1 MNIYKKTALF
11 AATALSAGFG
21 GPAFAQASPDAK
33 DDDLNNDIVVT
44 ARRVEEKLQDVPISI
59 TVLSE
64 KSLANNNIASAKDI
78 ATYTPGLSTNNRFGS
93 DNTTWTV
100 RGFTQEQR
108 TTATVGT
115 YFADVVAPRGSGATQ
130 GGDGAGP
137 GNLFDLANVQVL
149 KGPQGT
155 LQGRN
160 STGGAVMLVPKRP
173 TDRFEGYV
181 EGSAGDFGMWRGQ
194 AVVNVPVSDTFKV
207 RVGVDRNK
215 RNGYL
220 QNAGA
225 IGFGPYGNAGGSTD
239 YWAARASIVWDVAPD
254 IENYTVA
261 TWSHSKSTGVIPKI
275 TQAFYREP
283 YSKLPSPLGGAAA
296 GTLDATQN
304 VNGLVTANGLIAL
317 NQLANEAAVC
327 GSNWWC
333 VSNSVWDSRSESKTW
348 QAINTTTW
356 KVSDS
361 LTAKANL
368 AYGEFLGDTTLD
380 LFGLYNPR
388 GLTNPAAVS
397 TAHFAG
403 VNTPLAVR
411 NFSMTRAPEGLHT
424 NAEKSYVAELQFQ
437 YRGDAFDWQGGLYFE
452 NSDPIGKSGTSGPSQ
467 TPCGPIGSALPTGAA
482 ATEIALQTDA
492 GQVCLTTA
500 NQANSLGRVGLSL
513 TENYFRDRAIYW
525 QGTFKASEQLKF
537 TAGFRYTWDTMK
549 SNFQLINLR
558 YFTSTDAVVT
568 TNGFG
573 TISNILQS
581 GFNGRNLLIPSITN
595 AGFSQGVG
603 YCNNNV
609 AFGYPGST
617 PARGNNAYDPGPA
630 SAAYFSAADAINRCQ
645 ESHTVKTSAP
655 TWLLGVDWK
664 PADDLLIYAKYS
676 RGYRQGGV
684 ASFGLDQVQDYGK
697 EKVDTYEVGLK
708 TSWRGVMPGFFNMS
722 AFYNNFRDQQLQI
735 GVQCNPTAN
744 CPQTT
749 VILNTGKSRLSGFE
763 IEGGFQPFEGLKVT
777 ASYAYLS
784 TRLNEVVNVDSFV
797 LSKNSTLLG
806 LDLRPVPTGSVIP
819 NAIPHKLVIN
829 GTYTLPL
836 PESIGKLSVGAT
848 MVYQSAYR
856 AVSDPPVLK
865 DCTLTAAGAPS
876 GFNAN
881 TNINL
886 FNCGAATPPAFASSY
901 GILPSSNLV
910 NLNVNWEKV
919 AGSPVDAAFFI
930 TNLTNART
938 ILHANVQAGSGF
950 ISNIIGEPRMYGF
963 RLRYSFGR

>member
-21 GPAFAQASPDAK
+21 GLAFAQAAPDAN

-64 KSLANNNIASAKDI
+64 KTLANNNIASAKDI

-181 EGSAGDFGMWRGQ
+181 EGSVGDFGMWRGQ
-194 AVVNVPVSDTFKV
+194 AVVNVPVGDTFKV
-207 RVGVDRNK
+207 RLGVDRNK

-239 YWAARASIVWDVAPD
+239 YWAARASIVWDVTPD

-283 YSKLPSPLGGAAA
+283 YSKLTATSPAA
-296 GTLDATQN
+296 GVLDPNQQ
-304 VNGLVTANGLIAL
+304 VNGLVTSNGLIAL

-333 VSNSVWDSRSESKTW
+333 VSNSVWDSKSESKTW

-356 KVSDS
+356 KASDS
-361 LTAKANL
+361 LTVKANL

-388 GLTNPAAVS
+388 GPISATSVS
-397 TAHFAG
+397 TAQFAN
-403 VNTPLAVR
+403 VTTPLAVR

-437 YRGDAFDWQGGLYFE
+437 YRGDALDWQGGLYFE

-482 ATEIALQTDA
+482 ANEVAIQTDA
-492 GQVCLTTA
+492 GQVCLGTA

-513 TENYFRDRAIYW
+513 TENYFRGRALYW
-525 QGTFKASEQLKF
+525 QGTLKATDQLKF
-537 TAGFRYTWDTMK
+537 TAGFRYTWDTMR
-549 SNFQLINLR
+549 SDFQLTNLR
-558 YFTSTDAVVT
+558 YYT
-568 TNGFG
+568 G
-573 TISNILQS
+573 TINS
-581 GFNGRNLLIPSITN
+581 GFNGRVLAIPGSNTTLPGLN
-595 AGFSQGVG
+595 QGVG
-603 YCNNNV
+603 FCNNNV
-609 AFGYPGST
+609 TFGYPANLTDGSAT
-617 PARGNNAYDPGPA
+617 TNPAQG
-630 SAAYFSAADAINRCQ
+630 YFPAADAINRCK
-645 ESHTVKTSAP
+645 ESRTVKTSAP

-664 PADDLLIYAKYS
+664 PADDMLIYAKYS

-684 ASFGLDQVQDYGK
+684 ASFGLDQLQDYGK

-708 TSWRGVMPGFFNMS
+708 TSWRGVWPGYFNMS
-722 AFYNNFRDQQLQI
+722 AFYNDFRDQQLQI

-763 IEGGFQPFEGLKVT
+763 IEGGFQPFEGLKVS

-784 TRLNEVVNVDSFV
+784 TRLNEVVNVDNFV
-797 LSKNSTLLG
+797 LSKNSTLAG

-865 DCTLTAAGAPS
+865 DCSVSPTGAPQT
-876 GFNAN
+876 AN

-886 FNCGAATPPAFASSY
+886 FNCGAALPPAFASNY
-901 GILPSSNLV
+901 GILPSSNLI

-919 AGSPVDAAFFI
+919 AGTPVDASFFI

-963 RLRYSFGR
+963 RLRYSFGN